1 MYKKILLSVDLN
13 DSASWEKALP
23 VALEHCQ
30 AFGAQLHIVTVVP
43 DLPMG
48 IVNSYM
54 AEDAGI
60 RLIRTAKEGL
70 AEFEETRIPAGFKVS
85 PHVGHGTVYRV
96 ILEMAK
102 KFGVDLIIMASHR
115 PAMSD
120 YLLGPNAARVVR
132 HSDISVLVV
141 RS

>member
-1 MYKKILLSVDLN
+1 MYKKILLSIDLN

-30 AFGAQLHIVTVVP
+30 AFGAELLIVTVVP
-43 DLPMG
+43 DLPIG

-54 AEDAGI
+54 TQDAGTQMV
-60 RLIRTAKEGL
+60 RAFKEKL
-70 AEFEETRIPAGFKVS
+70 KEFVEQRIPTGFKVS

-96 ILEMAK
+96 ILETAE
-102 KFGVDLIIMASHR
+102 KFEADLIIMASHR

-132 HSDISVLVV
+132 HSPLSVLVV